1 MEAKKAFNNTVL
13 TFGALYGILAILFT
27 FASSPTD
34 DPKTTSKMILGTVS
48 LIIFISI
55 SIFAVRYY
63 KNQGFDITL
72 GKSIKLGV
80 LLGLLGGLIAG
91 IYSFIYFAYIN
102 PDAIEQVIE
111 MSKKIFEDND
121 KFTPEMIEKQ
131 TELTRKMFLPMQL
144 IANVFG
150 GLLYGL
156 IGGLLGG
163 LFYKTPTQ
171 DY

>member
-1 MEAKKAFNNTVL
+1 MEAKKIFNNTVL
-13 TFGALYGILAILFT
+13 TFGAMYGILAILFT
-27 FASSPTD
+27 FVNSPTD
-34 DPKTTSKMILGTVS
+34 DPKTTSKMIIGIVS

-63 KNQGFDITL
+63 KNQGFDVTL

-80 LLGLLGGLIAG
+80 LLGLFGGLIVG
-91 IYSFIYFAYIN
+91 VYSYFYFAYVN
-102 PDAIEQVIE
+102 PEAIDQVIE
-111 MSKKIFEDND
+111 MSKKIIEDND
-121 KFTPEMIEKQ
+121 KFTPEMVEKQ
-131 TELTRKMFLPMQL
+131 QEITRKMFLPMQL
-144 IANVFG
+144 VGNIFG
-150 GLLYGL
+150 GLIYGL